1 MRPYGRMLRTG
12 AIVLAAGLLAAGC
25 TWIQRV
31 SVDSG
36 GGDPNGCSVCSG
48 TNDPSI
54 SADGRYVAFS
64 SRASDLVPGDGNSTD
79 DIFRRDLLTGTTV
92 RVSVDTGGGD
102 PNGNSNDLSISAD
115 GRYVAFVSAASDL
128 VPGDSNGAND
138 VFVRDLQVGSTARVS
153 VNVFGGDFRFGS
165 GQPSISADGRYV
177 AFSAGNGAPNVF
189 RRDLEAGTTTQVSV
203 DTGPISFSNQPS
215 ISADGRY
222 VAFSALDLVLGGGNG
237 TWDVFRRDLEAGTTT
252 RLSVDAGDGNG
263 GDRLSISGD
272 GRYVVFSSFAVLVPG
287 DGNATRDVYL
297 WDVAAGTTTRV
308 SVDTG
313 GGDPNAYS
321 DNPSISDDGR
331 YVAFHSLASNLVSGD
346 SNGIEDVFVRDRVL
360 GRTILLSRDL
370 FHGQANG
377 PSVMPRVSRD
387 GRYVAFLSG
396 ATNLVPDDANGV
408 PDVFIKYTRVVTVSG
423 ISPNTISRGST
434 KTLVITGTGFESG
447 STLSIPRPTADGGT
461 IMIRRVR
468 VVSDTKITALVS
480 VPADALVGDWDI
492 LVWHPPTV
500 LGPTRVA
507 AGQCSDCLQV
517 VA

>member
-1 MRPYGRMLRTG
+1 MSYPGRTFGM
-12 AIVLAAGLLAAGC
+12 AAVVLAAELLAAGC
-25 TWIQRV
+25 AWIQRV
-31 SVDSG
+31 SVDFG
-36 GGDPNGCSVCSG
+36 DGDPNGCSVCSG
-48 TNDPSI
+48 TAADI
-54 SADGRYVAFS
+54 SSDGRYIVFS
-64 SRASDLVPGDGNSTD
+64 SVASDLVPGDGNGTD

-102 PNGNSNDLSISAD
+102 PNGNSNNPSLSAD
-115 GRYVAFVSAASDL
+115 GRYVAFVSAATDL

-153 VNVFGGDFRFGS
+153 VNVFGGDFRFG
-165 GQPSISADGRYV
+165 GEPSISADGRYV
-177 AFSAGNGAPNVF
+177 AFSAGVGLPNVF

-203 DTGPISFSNQPS
+203 DTGGGGPISVSTQPS

-222 VAFSALDLVLGGGNG
+222 VAFSSADLDLGGGTG

-252 RLSVDAGDGNG
+252 RLSVGDVS
-263 GDRLSISGD
+263 RPSISGD
-272 GRYVVFSSFAVLVPG
+272 GSYVVFSSFAALVPG

-331 YVAFHSLASNLVSGD
+331 YVVFHSLASNLVSGD

-377 PSVMPRVSRD
+377 ASVMPRVSRD
-387 GRYVAFLSG
+387 GRYVAFRSD

-408 PDVFIKYTRVVTVSG
+408 ADVFIKYTRVVTVSG

-434 KTLVITGTGFESG
+434 KRLVITGTGFESG

-480 VPADALVGDWDI
+480 VPADASVGDWDI
-492 LVWHPPTV
+492 LVWHPPTA